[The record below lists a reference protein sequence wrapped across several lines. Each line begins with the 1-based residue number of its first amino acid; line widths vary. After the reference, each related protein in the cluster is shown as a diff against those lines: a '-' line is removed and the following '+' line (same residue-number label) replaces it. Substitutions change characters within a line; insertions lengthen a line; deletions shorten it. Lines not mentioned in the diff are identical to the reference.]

1 MQNPLCHCQPI
12 FWSARIESFVRPA
25 LHFPFV
31 FLYPPSTQS
40 HTHTAGGFFLDFSCT
55 TELCSLCA
63 GAGQPLLATLSGAGD
78 GWQQL
83 AFLPVNLVVFVF
95 SDPTFFPSS
104 SSSCSFDCLV
114 LLVLL
119 LVLLL
124 LLLFFFF
131 FFLCFVLIFCRLLV
145 LVLVLV
151 LVVILILVVAST
163 WQSSKSSSGA
173 MPV

>member
-1 MQNPLCHCQPI
+1 MGCGHGGKMRASSHSNVRLMQNPLCHCQPI
-12 FWSARIESFVRPA
+12 FWSARIESSVRPA

-31 FLYPPSTQS
+31 FFYPPSTQS

-63 GAGQPLLATLSGAGD
+63 GAGQPLLATLSGAVD

-104 SSSCSFDCLV
+104 SSSSSSCSFDCLV

-119 LVLLL
+119 
-124 LLLFFFF
+124 
-131 FFLCFVLIFCRLLV
+131 
-145 LVLVLV
+145 
-151 LVVILILVVAST
+151 
-163 WQSSKSSSGA
+163 
-173 MPV
+173 